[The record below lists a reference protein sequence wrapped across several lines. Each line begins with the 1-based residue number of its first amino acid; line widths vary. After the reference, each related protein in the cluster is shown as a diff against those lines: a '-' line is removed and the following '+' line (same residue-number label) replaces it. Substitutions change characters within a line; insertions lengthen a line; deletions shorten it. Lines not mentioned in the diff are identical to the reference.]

1 MKLARRTRPRRID
14 RGRGGRAAGC
24 DRSECPRRRPDLSRR
39 LRRGSRLGEP
49 GHPDRRR
56 QFADPDRQPFQGHAG
71 AVAAAGALS
80 RNSLTTAIWPSRWS
94 RLPPFPAATIRG
106 VLPFASGPS
115 TLAHGP
121 AKTAPRGFAR
131 RRYLQT
137 AFAGWG
143 RSSLSRRRYSRAF
156 GSGPALKKIAQ
167 RSDVSRCDGRAEI
180 VGRGLLSRGASR
192 AHTNLR
198 LFHIIYTT

>member
-1 MKLARRTRPRRID
+1 MKLLGELGLDGSIAAVAGVLPAVIGANARDEGLICP
-14 RGRGGRAAGC
+14 AACGAEAAWA
-24 DRSECPRRRPDLSRR
+24 SPDIQIVAANSLIQIANHFK
-39 LRRGSRLGEP
+39 GSRPLAP
-49 GHPDRRR
+49 S
-56 QFADPDRQPFQGHAG
+56 
-71 AVAAAGALS
+71 S

-167 RSDVSRCDGRAEI
+167 RSEVSRCDGRAEI

>member
-1 MKLARRTRPRRID
+1 MIGKAE
-14 RGRGGRAAGC
+14 AAGLIV
-24 DRSECPRRRPDLSRR
+24 DPVMKATVLPAQNTP
-39 LRRGSRLGEP
+39 GSRYAAP
-49 GHPDRRR
+49 
-56 QFADPDRQPFQGHAG
+56 FAGSPPRESLTGLWWLVEFIPKTYKDPAANFATKWMI
-71 AVAAAGALS
+71 AAARPLS

-94 RLPPFPAATIRG
+94 RLPPFPAANTRG

-121 AKTAPRGFAR
+121 AKTASRGFAR

-156 GSGPALKKIAQ
+156 GSTPRLRRSPNAATSPDVMAAQ
-167 RSDVSRCDGRAEI
+167 RSS
-180 VGRGLLSRGASR
+180 VGVC
-192 AHTNLR
+192 
-198 LFHIIYTT
+198 